1 MSEEKFDY
9 RWKLSDLKP
18 PAADAPKVFSCFA
31 CGGGS
36 SMGYKLAGY
45 NVIGCNEIDPKIA
58 RHYIKNLKPKYH
70 FVEPIQEFKLRD
82 DIPEELYNLDVLD
95 GSPPCSTFSMAGN
108 REKDWGRKKHF
119 REGQQAQV
127 LDTLFFDFIDL
138 AKKLRPKV
146 VIAENVK
153 GMLIG
158 DAVNYVIRVR
168 EELEEA
174 GYYVQHFLLNAAK
187 MGVPQRRERVF
198 FLCLR
203 KDIAEPVLEQA
214 TLFEKLPKIDMDF
227 NGEEIPFGEIAD
239 EDGDPLQPA
248 AYKLWTHREPG
259 DTSVAEASI
268 RVRGKRAFFNYMY
281 AYRDRVCPT
290 ITAHAE
296 MILHVDTP
304 RQLSKREVVLAS
316 TFPLDYDFG
325 KGTAWRFICG
335 MSVPPV
341 MMAQIANRVRE
352 QWLDKIGQ
360 D

>member
-1 MSEEKFDY
+1 
-9 RWKLSDLKP
+9 
-18 PAADAPKVFSCFA
+18 
-31 CGGGS
+31 
-36 SMGYKLAGY
+36 MGYKLAGY
-45 NVIGCNEIDPKIA
+45 NVIGCNEIDPRMA
-58 RHYIKNLKPKYH
+58 RHYVRNLKPKYH
-70 FVEPIQEFKLRD
+70 FIEPIQDFKLRED
-82 DIPEELYNLDVLD
+82 FPEELYNLDVLD
-95 GSPPCSTFSMAGN
+95 GSPPCSTFSMSGN

-119 REGQQAQV
+119 REGQQEQV

-138 AKKLRPKV
+138 ARKLQPKV

-158 DAVNYVIRVR
+158 EAVDYVIRIR

-203 KDIAEPVLEQA
+203 KEIAEPVLQQA

-239 EDGDPLQPA
+239 CEGDPLMPSALQ
-248 AYKLWTHREPG
+248 LWKHRQPG
-259 DTSVAEASI
+259 DISLADACI
-268 RVRGKRAFFNYMY
+268 RLRGKRSFFNNLF

-290 ITAHAE
+290 ISAHAE
-296 MILHVDTP
+296 VITHVDTP
-304 RQLSKREVVLAS
+304 RQLSKMETVLAS
-316 TFPLDYDFG
+316 TFPVDYDFG
-325 KGTAWRFICG
+325 EGKAWGYICG

-341 MMAQIANRVRE
+341 MMAQVADRVRG
-352 QWLDKIGQ
+352 QWLEKVG
-360 D
+360 

>member
-1 MSEEKFDY
+1 
-9 RWKLSDLKP
+9 
-18 PAADAPKVFSCFA
+18 
-31 CGGGS
+31 
-36 SMGYKLAGY
+36 MGYKLAGY
-45 NVIGCNEIDPKIA
+45 NVIGCNEIDPRMA
-58 RHYIKNLKPKYH
+58 RHYVRNLKPKYH
-70 FVEPIQEFKLRD
+70 FIEPIQEFKLRD
-82 DIPEELYNLDVLD
+82 DIPEELYSLDILD

-138 AKKLRPKV
+138 ARTLQPKV

-158 DAVNYVIRVR
+158 EAVNYVIRIR

-227 NGEEIPFGEIAD
+227 SGEEIPFGEIAD
-239 EDGDPLQPA
+239 EDGDPLQPSV
-248 AYKLWTHREPG
+248 YKLWKHRKPG
-259 DTSVAEASI
+259 DITLAAACL
-268 RVRGKRAFFNYMY
+268 RVRGKGSFFNHAF
-281 AYRDRVCPT
+281 AYRDRICPT

-296 MILHVDTP
+296 MIMHVDTP
-304 RQLSKREVVLAS
+304 RKLSKREVVLAS
-316 TFPLDYDFG
+316 TFPVDYDFG
-325 KGTAWRFICG
+325 EGKAWGYICG

-341 MMAQIANRVRE
+341 MMAQVAERVRE
-352 QWLDKIGQ
+352 QWLEKISRVNAILRENQ
-360 D
+360 CPKLPLE

>member
-1 MSEEKFDY
+1 MTANKFSY
-9 RWKLSDLKP
+9 RWKLSELKP
-18 PAADAPKVFSCFA
+18 PAPDAPKVFSCFA

-45 NVIGCNEIDPKIA
+45 DVIGCNEIDPRMA
-58 RHYIKNLKPKYH
+58 RHYMRNLKPKYH
-70 FVEPIQEFKLRD
+70 FIEPIQDFKLRD
-82 DIPEELYNLDVLD
+82 DLPEELYSLDVLD
-95 GSPPCSTFSMAGN
+95 GSPPCSTFSMSGN

-138 AKKLRPKV
+138 VKKLRPKV

-158 DAVNYVIRVR
+158 EAVNYVIRIR

-203 KDIAEPVLEQA
+203 KDIAEPVLQQA

-227 NGEEIPFGEIAD
+227 KGEEIPFGEIAD
-239 EDGDPLQPA
+239 EEGDPLQPSV
-248 AYKLWTHREPG
+248 YKLWKHREPG
-259 DTSVAEASI
+259 DITLAAACL
-268 RVRGKRAFFNYMY
+268 RVRGKGSFFNNAF

-296 MILHVDTP
+296 MIMHVDTP
-304 RQLSKREVVLAS
+304 RQLSKKEVVLAS
-316 TFPLDYDFG
+316 TFPVDYDFG
-325 KGTAWRFICG
+325 EGKAWGYICG

-341 MMAQIANRVRE
+341 MMAQVADRVRE
-352 QWLDKIGQ
+352 QWLEKVG
-360 D
+360 

>member
-1 MSEEKFDY
+1 MMATKFNY
-9 RWKLSDLKP
+9 RWKLSEL
-18 PAADAPKVFSCFA
+18 PAPAPDAPKVFSCFA

-45 NVIGCNEIDPKIA
+45 NVIGCNEIDPRMA
-58 RHYIKNLKPKYH
+58 RHYLRNLNSKYH
-70 FVEPIQEFKLRD
+70 FIEPIQEFKLRD
-82 DIPEELYNLDVLD
+82 DLPEELYNLDVLD

-138 AKKLRPKV
+138 ARKLQPKV

-158 DAVNYVIRVR
+158 NAVNYVIRVR

-203 KDIAEPVLEQA
+203 KDIAEPVLEQT

-227 NGEEIPFGEIAD
+227 SGEEIPFGEIAD
-239 EDGDPLQPA
+239 CEGDPLQPSV
-248 AYKLWTHREPG
+248 YKLWKHREPG
-259 DTSVAEASI
+259 DITLAAACM
-268 RVRGKRAFFNYMY
+268 RVRRKGSFFNNVF

-296 MILHVDTP
+296 MLMHTDTP
-304 RQLSKREVVLAS
+304 KQLSKREVVLAS
-316 TFPLDYDFG
+316 TFPEDYDFG
-325 KGTAWRFICG
+325 EGKTWGYICG
-335 MSVPPV
+335 MSVPQV
-341 MMAQIANRVRE
+341 MMAQVADRVRE
-352 QWLDKIGQ
+352 QWLEKVG
-360 D
+360 

>member
-1 MSEEKFDY
+1 MKEKFPY
-9 RWKLSDLKP
+9 KWKLSEL
-18 PAADAPKVFSCFA
+18 PAPAPDAPKVFSCFA

-45 NVIGCNEIDPKIA
+45 NVIGGNEIDLRMA
-58 RHYIKNLKPKYH
+58 RHYVKNLKSKYL

-82 DIPEELYNLDVLD
+82 DLPRELYDLDVLD

-119 REGQQAQV
+119 REGPQAQV

-138 AKKLRPKV
+138 AKKLQPKV

-158 DAVNYVIRVR
+158 EAVDYVIRIR
-168 EELEEA
+168 KELEEA

-203 KDIAEPVLEQA
+203 KDIAEPVLQQA
-214 TLFEKLPKIDMDF
+214 SLFEKLPKIDMDF
-227 NGEEIPFGEIAD
+227 SGEEIPFGEIAD
-239 EDGDPLQPA
+239 CEGDPLQPA
-248 AYKLWTHREPG
+248 VYKLWKNRAPG

-268 RVRGKRAFFNYMY
+268 RTRGKRAFFNYMY

-296 MILHVDTP
+296 MITHVDTP
-304 RQLSKREVVLAS
+304 LSLSKREVVLAS

-325 KGTAWRFICG
+325 EGTAWRILCG

-341 MMAQIANRVRE
+341 MMAQVASRVRE
-352 QWLDKIGQ
+352 QWLDKIAQ

>member
-1 MSEEKFDY
+1 
-9 RWKLSDLKP
+9 
-18 PAADAPKVFSCFA
+18 
-31 CGGGS
+31 
-36 SMGYKLAGY
+36 MGYKLAGY
-45 NVIGCNEIDPKIA
+45 NVIGCNEIDPRMA
-58 RHYIKNLKPKYH
+58 RHYVRNLKPKYH
-70 FVEPIQEFKLRD
+70 FIEPIQEFKLRD
-82 DIPEELYNLDVLD
+82 DIPEELYSLDILD

-108 REKDWGRKKHF
+108 REKDRGRKKHF

-138 AKKLRPKV
+138 AKKLQPKV

-158 DAVNYVIRVR
+158 EAVDYVIRVR

-187 MGVPQRRERVF
+187 MGVPQHRERVF

-227 NGEEIPFGEIAD
+227 SGEEIPFGEIAD
-239 EDGDPLQPA
+239 EDGDPLQPSV
-248 AYKLWTHREPG
+248 YKLWKHRKPG
-259 DTSVAEASI
+259 DITLAAACL
-268 RVRGKRAFFNYMY
+268 RVRGKGSFFNHAF
-281 AYRDRVCPT
+281 AYRDRICPT

-296 MILHVDTP
+296 MIMHVDTP

-316 TFPLDYDFG
+316 TFPVDYDFG
-325 KGTAWRFICG
+325 EGKAWGYICG

-341 MMAQIANRVRE
+341 MMAQVASRVRT
-352 QWLDKIGQ
+352 QWLEKIG
-360 D
+360 

>member
-1 MSEEKFDY
+1 MREKFPY
-9 RWKLSDLKP
+9 KWKLSEL
-18 PAADAPKVFSCFA
+18 PAPAPDAPKVFSCFA

-45 NVIGCNEIDPKIA
+45 NVIGGNEIDLRMA
-58 RHYIKNLKPKYH
+58 RHYVKNLKPKYL

-82 DIPEELYNLDVLD
+82 DLPRELYNLDVLD

-158 DAVNYVIRVR
+158 EAVDYVIRIR

-203 KDIAEPVLEQA
+203 KDIAEPVLQQA

-227 NGEEIPFGEIAD
+227 KGEEIPFGEIAD
-239 EDGDPLQPA
+239 EEGDPLQPA
-248 AYKLWTHREPG
+248 VYKLWKHRCDQ
-259 DTSVAEASI
+259 DTSVADASI
-268 RVRGKRAFFNYMY
+268 RTRGKRAFFNYMY

-316 TFPLDYDFG
+316 TFPVDYDFG
-325 KGTAWRFICG
+325 EGKTWGYICG

-341 MMAQIANRVRE
+341 MMAQIASRVRE
-352 QWLDKIGQ
+352 QWLDKIEQ

>member
-1 MSEEKFDY
+1 
-9 RWKLSDLKP
+9 
-18 PAADAPKVFSCFA
+18 
-31 CGGGS
+31 
-36 SMGYKLAGY
+36 MGYKLAGY
-45 NVIGCNEIDPKIA
+45 DVIGCNEIDPRMA
-58 RHYIKNLKPKYH
+58 RHYIKNLKPKYN

-82 DIPEELYNLDVLD
+82 DLPEELYNLDVLD

-119 REGQQAQV
+119 REGQQEQV

-158 DAVNYVIRVR
+158 EAVNYVIRIR

-203 KDIAEPVLEQA
+203 RDIAEPVLEQA

-227 NGEEIPFGEIAD
+227 RGEEIPFGEIAD
-239 EDGDPLQPA
+239 EEGEFLRPSCM
-248 AYKLWTHREPG
+248 KLWKHREPG
-259 DTSVAEASI
+259 DRSLADACM
-268 RVRGKRAFFNYMY
+268 RLRGKGSFFNNVL
-281 AYRDRVCPT
+281 AYKDRVCPT
-290 ITAHAE
+290 ITAHSE
-296 MILHVDTP
+296 MLTHVDTP

-316 TFPLDYDFG
+316 TFPEDYDFG
-325 KGTAWRFICG
+325 EGKAWGYICG

-341 MMAQIANRVRE
+341 MMAQVASRVRT
-352 QWLDKIGQ
+352 QWLEKIG
-360 D
+360 

>member
-1 MSEEKFDY
+1 
-9 RWKLSDLKP
+9 
-18 PAADAPKVFSCFA
+18 
-31 CGGGS
+31 
-36 SMGYKLAGY
+36 
-45 NVIGCNEIDPKIA
+45 
-58 RHYIKNLKPKYH
+58 
-70 FVEPIQEFKLRD
+70 
-82 DIPEELYNLDVLD
+82 
-95 GSPPCSTFSMAGN
+95 MAGN

-127 LDTLFFDFIDL
+127 LDTLFFDFVDL
-138 AKKLRPKV
+138 AKKLQPKV

-158 DAVNYVIRVR
+158 EAVNYVIRIR

-203 KDIAEPVLEQA
+203 KDIAEPVLQQA

-227 NGEEIPFGEIAD
+227 SGEEIPFGEIAD
-239 EDGDPLQPA
+239 EDGDPLQPSV
-248 AYKLWTHREPG
+248 YKLWKHREPG
-259 DTSVAEASI
+259 DITLAAACL
-268 RVRGKRAFFNYMY
+268 RVRGKGSFFNNAF
-281 AYRDRVCPT
+281 AYRDRICPT

-296 MILHVDTP
+296 MIMHVDTP

-316 TFPLDYDFG
+316 TFPVDYDFG
-325 KGTAWRFICG
+325 EGKTWGYICG

-341 MMAQIANRVRE
+341 MMAQVADRVRE
-352 QWLDKIGQ
+352 QWLEKIG
-360 D
+360 

>member
-1 MSEEKFDY
+1 
-9 RWKLSDLKP
+9 
-18 PAADAPKVFSCFA
+18 
-31 CGGGS
+31 
-36 SMGYKLAGY
+36 MGYKLAGY
-45 NVIGCNEIDPKIA
+45 NVIGCNEIDPRMA
-58 RHYIKNLKPKYH
+58 RHYVKNLKPKCL

-82 DIPEELYNLDVLD
+82 DLPEELYNLDVLD

-138 AKKLRPKV
+138 ARKLQPKV

-158 DAVNYVIRVR
+158 EAVNYVIRVR

-203 KDIAEPVLEQA
+203 KDLAEPVLQQA

-227 NGEEIPFGEIAD
+227 RGEEIPFGEIAD
-239 EDGDPLQPA
+239 YEGDPLKPSALQ
-248 AYKLWTHREPG
+248 LWKHREPG
-259 DTSVAEASI
+259 DRSLADACM
-268 RVRGKRAFFNYMY
+268 RLRGKGSFFNNLFVYK
-281 AYRDRVCPT
+281 DRVCPT
-290 ITAHAE
+290 ITAHSE
-296 MILHVDTP
+296 MLTHVDTP
-304 RQLSKREVVLAS
+304 RQLSKMETVLAS
-316 TFPLDYDFG
+316 TFPVDYDFEEG
-325 KGTAWRFICG
+325 KAWGYICG

-341 MMAQIANRVRE
+341 MMAQVADRVRE
-352 QWLDKIGQ
+352 QWLEKVG
-360 D
+360 